1 MCPNPHEL
9 SVSLL
14 ISNRISPRTVAAA
27 IVRVFDL
34 STALDDE
41 TRGMLQIYQ
50 PLITQDTGLP
60 VAVVAPAPTVDS
72 QDALDDE
79 QWKPSSPAENTD
91 EGGTKALA
99 DGKRTTNCLLVDD
112 NGVNL
117 KVCLPAIRCI
127 CITCWLDS

>member
-1 MCPNPHEL
+1 MQ
-9 SVSLL
+9 
-14 ISNRISPRTVAAA
+14 
-27 IVRVFDL
+27 VFDL
-34 STALDDE
+34 NTTLDDA
-41 TRGMLQIYQ
+41 TREMLQIYQ

-79 QWKPSSPAENTD
+79 QRKPSSSAENTD
-91 EGGTKALA
+91 ESGTKALT

-117 KVCLPAIRCI
+117 KVCLPAIRC
-127 CITCWLDS
+127 LLAR